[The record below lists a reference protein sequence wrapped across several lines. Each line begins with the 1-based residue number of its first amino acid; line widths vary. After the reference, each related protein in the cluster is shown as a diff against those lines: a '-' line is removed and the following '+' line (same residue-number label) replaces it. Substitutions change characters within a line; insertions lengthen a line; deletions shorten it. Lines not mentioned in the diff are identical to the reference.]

1 MINTY
6 ENDVTLIIDDTRK
19 KLQLYTR
26 PWWVVLIYDLNS
38 WKSGRGKLVLSESRQ
53 DEILVNLVLSLTSS
67 WVSRAVNITDQTWD
81 ITPFRNRQ
89 NWWEPLPTTVRSI
102 GPNDTVPKT
111 VISYCQNHRLTWREM
126 TVSWVCYKSTNL
138 RTRWVFRTSIHF
150 SFKEKS

>member
-1 MINTY
+1 MIILY
-6 ENDVTLIIDDTRK
+6 VFDDTRK
-19 KLQLYTR
+19 KVQLYNR

-89 NWWEPLPTTVRSI
+89 NWWEPLPTTGRSI

-111 VISYCQNHRLTWREM
+111 VISYCQNHRFTWREM
-126 TVSWVCYKSTNL
+126 TVPWECYKSTDL
-138 RTRWVFRTSIHF
+138 RTRSVFKTSIHF
-150 SFKEKS
+150 SFREKSQRY